1 MLAGFCVGTRYGD
14 LSPGVVDRAKYF
26 ALAFIGV
33 AARGTPEAPTRIS
46 DRLSSFG
53 FSEEQLVNALGSPGG
68 RGKEGDRTLKGDPI
82 P

>member
-14 LSPGVVDRAKYF
+14 LFPGVVDRAKYF
-26 ALAFIGV
+26 ALDFIGV
-33 AARGTPEAPTRIS
+33 AARGSLEASTRIMY
-46 DRLSSFG
+46 RLRIFG
-53 FSEEQLVNALGSPGG
+53 FSEEQLVNALGSPRG